1 VPTGG
6 APEVAPGIES
16 VAIHPAAPWRHAV
29 GDTDAGTLYRAAFAT
44 TVQLRFDDTKLGGD
58 VVETWEAVILDPDLT
73 ADGSIVEVDFDDRDF
88 IAPDPDLPVA
98 AVNAPI
104 SQPKFFEDLEKALRD
119 HLDRSETLDL
129 FRNRKLKVVSRP
141 GETEAAFISRCQQAA
156 NDIADVEK
164 AEVTTKYQT
173 RLKRV
178 RRAYDDAV
186 ADATLAE
193 QAADDEKQSALLGFG
208 LDLLTGRRARIP
220 SSRTRTATN
229 RARRA
234 QSRIETKRAEYED
247 LMEDLEDAV
256 AAIDEKWDANVQE
269 IESINIGLESDDIR
283 VMNTKVVWIRTT

>member
-1 VPTGG
+1 
-6 APEVAPGIES
+6 
-16 VAIHPAAPWRHAV
+16 
-29 GDTDAGTLYRAAFAT
+29 
-44 TVQLRFDDTKLGGD
+44 
-58 VVETWEAVILDPDLT
+58 
-73 ADGSIVEVDFDDRDF
+73 
-88 IAPDPDLPVA
+88 
-98 AVNAPI
+98 
-104 SQPKFFEDLEKALRD
+104 
-119 HLDRSETLDL
+119 
-129 FRNRKLKVVSRP
+129 
-141 GETEAAFISRCQQAA
+141 
-156 NDIADVEK
+156 
-164 AEVTTKYQT
+164 
-173 RLKRV
+173 
-178 RRAYDDAV
+178 V

-208 LDLLTGRRARIP
+208 LDLLTGRKARIP